1 MRPGGDVVPLAFAAF
16 VPDESALR
24 VNLRVD
30 APAAAAAFEGPVE
43 GLDGNH
49 TVHGAV
55 EARVNVRDA
64 RERRV
69 SDVREAQGAHGTHG
83 TLLRRM
89 RVAARRRERR
99 GVPSIFL
106 RLRLGR
112 IFVVFV
118 VQLRHG
124 QRHRFVVVVV
134 VIERIPAGG
143 LVVAAVAVG
152 LRRAPEALREGPLLA
167 DPAEGRHPSGGSLP
181 RTRAGVGAVR
191 ERRLHGR
198 VAAAIR
204 VHAAC
209 HARAPTTA
217 RAPASLTRVG
227 LSELILN
234 LSGMRVV
241 DSV

>member
-1 MRPGGDVVPLAFAAF
+1 M
-16 VPDESALR
+16 
-24 VNLRVD
+24 
-30 APAAAAAFEGPVE
+30 
-43 GLDGNH
+43 
-49 TVHGAV
+49 
-55 EARVNVRDA
+55 RDA

-167 DPAEGRHPSGGSLP
+167 
-181 RTRAGVGAVR
+181 VGAVR

-241 DSV
+241 DSVFH